1 MNELKPEDVM
11 RALDILDKM
20 DFFQGQ
26 RAGRELWFEKPFEV
40 QEQDIADFS
49 QGIAFVKN
57 LIADADAR
65 ALIREMKKQIRELE
79 GDVENFKSIAEYQ
92 QNCNIKRYHQL
103 QEKYDQLAEKDAE
116 IERLTAELSDARRDC
131 AVAEQ
136 NHYEC
141 KKELEE
147 TSDDILDSVRSDRDR
162 YKAESERYQRAFL
175 KAHNDAEQDRFTCK
189 NICEPTYKN
198 LLETARSE
206 AITEFAE
213 KLKEAVKYIPW
224 CDYPPVHTCID
235 QIAEKMKGELDEN

>member
-1 MNELKPEDVM
+1 MNEMKPEDVM

-26 RAGRELWFEKPFEV
+26 RAGRELWNEKPFEV

-49 QGIAFVKN
+49 QGIEFVKN
-57 LIADADAR
+57 IIADADAL
-65 ALIREMKKQIRELE
+65 ALIRKLKKQIRELE

-92 QNCNIKRYHQL
+92 QNCNVKRYHKL
-103 QEKYDQLAEKDAE
+103 QEKDDQLAEKDAE
-116 IERLTAELSDARRDC
+116 IERMTKERDDARRDC
-131 AVAEQ
+131 AIAEQ

-147 TSDDILDSVRSDRDR
+147 MSDDILDSVRAERDR
-162 YKAESERYQRAFL
+162 YKAESERYQSAFL
-175 KAHNDAEQDRFTCK
+175 KAQMDAEQERFQCK

-198 LLETARSE
+198 LLETARAE

-213 KLKEAVKYIPW
+213 RLKEAVKYIPW
-224 CDYPPVHTCID
+224 CEYPPVHECID
-235 QIAEKMKGELDEN
+235 QIAKEMKGN

>member
-49 QGIAFVKN
+49 QGIEFVKN
-57 LIADADAR
+57 LIADADAL
-65 ALIREMKKQIRELE
+65 ALLR
-79 GDVENFKSIAEYQ
+79 
-92 QNCNIKRYHQL
+92 
-103 QEKYDQLAEKDAE
+103 EKDAE
-116 IERLTAELSDARRDC
+116 IERLTKERDDARRDC
-131 AVAEQ
+131 AIAEQ

-147 TSDDILDSVRSDRDR
+147 MSDDILDSVRAERDR
-162 YKAESERYQRAFL
+162 YKAESEQYQSALL
-175 KAHNDAEQDRFTCK
+175 KRCAEHEYDYSRGW
-189 NICEPTYKN
+189 N
-198 LLETARSE
+198 E

-213 KLKEAVKYIPW
+213 RLKRFYSHLVGKTVGGSVEYHINQILKE
-224 CDYPPVHTCID
+224 
-235 QIAEKMKGELDEN
+235 MKGENNDGNQN